1 MLILCWTLY
10 DMESRK
16 RMDYGFQGYQA
27 PPLPRAMRSARG
39 RGAGS
44 RKKNDDE
51 NGMVFFELLATV
63 AGNLLQQQEAQKVAS
78 AVQGINSF
86 DHSDEEGN
94 DLREEESSAEQAL
107 LELDKSR
114 IFPDGNDVQRLDFST
129 KGAKVEPDDQGS
141 SDENAI
147 ASGATH
153 RKFISEE
160 LPIKEDRDMTIQSV
174 SKSVSSINKL
184 DCLGQSFVDNERV
197 LGMCINTQAANER
210 PMQGIPV
217 GEGEEKKGYC
227 TDKEGFC
234 TNDCKGKFLTEQC
247 LLSHGQGLPESAV
260 ELAKETMG
268 LVETG
273 EGKGE
278 NEIDESKLGHWKRK
292 LHGSE
297 NMEDESMHDAHS
309 LPASSVV
316 SEETPMSTD
325 TKPPALVSSGSS
337 EDLPVCAGSKP
348 RDSFFNSPNKRVKV
362 CRDDD
367 ENSSGCTTPS
377 RITKNLFK
385 HTYFRGAKLRRSISK
400 VRQAVS
406 ASSKKRKHSEIMS
419 NTGRIVKGGSLDSG
433 EGFTRQRT
441 VRCSPSKRRRLAK
454 ETFSS
459 VPDLHASTASATG
472 LDSNG
477 VDGDPPVCA
486 SKIPRAKSSSVASSP
501 TSAAGSSKHSSK
513 KAGDSHVKLSIKSF
527 TIPELFIDMPES
539 ATVASLKRAVME
551 AAMNLLGDGLRVCV
565 LLQGNKLPDETDT
578 LYQLG
583 KLHGGK
589 LDSVG
594 FMLEPNP
601 TPTSQACTEDPLF
614 VLSRAA
620 TQPPP
625 RYPTTSTSAQTSA
638 TEGNK
643 SVLKGRSTKIN
654 GTASAEVAVS
664 AAGRTQT
671 ETNQYAK
678 SEYGMTTDS
687 PMKTGALPG
696 ALIVHPSIGTESA
709 QGLALVPLNHKNPC
723 SELGKRRIRRPFTV
737 AEVEALVQA
746 VEKLGTG
753 RWRDV
758 KLRAFEHAKHR
769 TYVDLKDKWKTLV
782 HTAKIAPHQR
792 RGEPVPQELLDR
804 VIHAHNYWADE
815 QVKQQADLCL

>member
-1 MLILCWTLY
+1 
-10 DMESRK
+10 MESRK

-63 AGNLLQQQEAQKVAS
+63 AGNLLQQQEAQKEVS
-78 AVQGINSF
+78 AVQGVNSF
-86 DHSDEEGN
+86 DHSEEEGN

-114 IFPDGNDVQRLDFST
+114 IFPPGNDVQRLDFST
-129 KGAKVEPDDQGS
+129 KGTKVEPDDQGS
-141 SDENAI
+141 SDENTI

-153 RKFISEE
+153 WKFAAEE
-160 LPIKEDRDMTIQSV
+160 LPIKEDPDMSIQTV
-174 SKSVSSINKL
+174 SKSVSSIHKL
-184 DCLGQSFVDNERV
+184 DCLRQSSLDNEKV

-210 PMQGIPV
+210 PMQGISLGDV
-217 GEGEEKKGYC
+217 EDKKGYC
-227 TDKEGFC
+227 TDKERFC
-234 TNDCKGKFLTEQC
+234 TNDCKGKLC
-247 LLSHGQGLPESAV
+247 LLSHGQGLPESAD
-260 ELAKETMG
+260 ELAKETLG
-268 LVETG
+268 LVENG

-292 LHGSE
+292 LHV
-297 NMEDESMHDAHS
+297 EDESMHDANS
-309 LPASSVV
+309 LPASSAV

-348 RDSFFNSPNKRVKV
+348 RDSFFNSPNKRIKV

-367 ENSSGCTTPS
+367 DNSSGCTTPS

-385 HTYFRGAKLRRSISK
+385 NKYVRGAKLRRSLSK
-400 VRQAVS
+400 IRQAVS
-406 ASSKKRKHSEIMS
+406 ASSIKRKHSEIMS
-419 NTGRIVKGGSLDSG
+419 NNTGTIVKGGSLDSG
-433 EGFTRQRT
+433 EGFTGQRT
-441 VRCSPSKRRRLAK
+441 VRCSPFKRKRLAK

-459 VPDLHASTASATG
+459 DPDLHASTASATC

-486 SKIPRAKSSSVASSP
+486 SKIRRAKLSSVASSP
-501 TSAAGSSKHSSK
+501 MSAAGSSKHSSK
-513 KAGDSHVKLSIKSF
+513 KAGDSLVKLSIKSF

-565 LLQGNKLPDETDT
+565 LLQGKKLPDESDT
-578 LYQLG
+578 LHQLG
-583 KLHGGK
+583 KSHGGK

-601 TPTSQACTEDPLF
+601 TSTSQACTEDPLF
-614 VLSRAA
+614 LLSRAA
-620 TQPPP
+620 TKTPP
-625 RYPTTSTSAQTSA
+625 RYPTTSTSAQTSV

-643 SVLKGRSTKIN
+643 SVLKGRSNKTN

-664 AAGRTQT
+664 PAGRTQT
-671 ETNQYAK
+671 DTNQYAK
-678 SEYGMTTDS
+678 SEYETTTDS
-687 PMKTGALPG
+687 LVKTGALPG
-696 ALIVHPSIGTESA
+696 TLIVHPSIATESA

-737 AEVEALVQA
+737 NEVEALVQA

-792 RGEPVPQELLDR
+792 RGEPVPQDLLDR

-815 QVKQQADLCL
+815 QVKQQAELCL

>member
-1 MLILCWTLY
+1 MLILYWTLY

-44 RKKNDDE
+44 RKKADDE

-63 AGNLLQQQEAQKVAS
+63 AGDLLQQQEAQKVVS
-78 AVQGINSF
+78 AAQVVNSF
-86 DHSDEEGN
+86 DHSEEVGN
-94 DLREEESSAEQAL
+94 DLREGESSAEQAL

-114 IFPDGNDVQRLDFST
+114 IFPPGNDVQSLDFPIKST
-129 KGAKVEPDDQGS
+129 KVEPDDQGS

-147 ASGATH
+147 ASGATY
-153 RKFISEE
+153 RKFVAEEIS
-160 LPIKEDRDMTIQSV
+160 IKEDPDMSIQSA
-174 SKSVSSINKL
+174 SKSVSNINKL
-184 DCLGQSFVDNERV
+184 DGHRQSSLDKDKV
-197 LGMCINTQAANER
+197 LGMCINTQAANVR
-210 PMQGIPV
+210 PTEGISL
-217 GEGEEKKGYC
+217 GEGEDKNGYC
-227 TDKEGFC
+227 IDKERFC
-234 TNDCKGKFLTEQC
+234 TNDCKGKLFTEQC
-247 LLSHGQGLPESAV
+247 LYTHGQGLPHSGV
-260 ELAKETMG
+260 ELAKQTMG
-268 LVETG
+268 FVENG

-278 NEIDESKLGHWKRK
+278 NEIDESKIGHWKRK
-292 LHGSE
+292 LNVSE
-297 NMEDESMHDAHS
+297 NMEDNLLHDAHS

-316 SEETPMSTD
+316 SEETPTSTD

-337 EDLPVCAGSKP
+337 EDLPVCAGSEP
-348 RDSFFNSPNKRVKV
+348 RDSFFNSPNKRSKV
-362 CRDDD
+362 CKDDD

-385 HTYFRGAKLRRSISK
+385 NTYFRGAKLRRSLSK

-406 ASSKKRKHSEIMS
+406 ASSRKRKHSEIMS
-419 NTGRIVKGGSLDSG
+419 NTGGSLDSA

-441 VRCSPSKRRRLAK
+441 PRCSPSKRKRLAK

-459 VPDLHASTASATG
+459 VPDLHASTTSASCP
-472 LDSNG
+472 DSNG
-477 VDGDPPVCA
+477 VDGEPPVCA
-486 SKIPRAKSSSVASSP
+486 SKIRRAKSSSVASSP
-501 TSAAGSSKHSSK
+501 TSAAGSSKYSSK

-565 LLQGNKLPDETDT
+565 LLQGKKLPDESDT

-583 KLHGGK
+583 KSHGGK

-594 FMLEPNP
+594 FMLEPNQI
-601 TPTSQACTEDPLF
+601 PTSQACSEDPLF

-620 TQPPP
+620 TQPPPP

-638 TEGNK
+638 TESNK
-643 SVLKGRSTKIN
+643 SVLKRSNKIN
-654 GTASAEVAVS
+654 GTASTEVAVS
-664 AAGRTQT
+664 AVGRTQT
-671 ETNQYAK
+671 DTNQYAK
-678 SEYGMTTDS
+678 NEYETTKDS
-687 PMKTGALPG
+687 PVKNVTPPG
-696 ALIVHPSIGTESA
+696 VLIVHPSIATESA

-737 AEVEALVQA
+737 TEVEALVQA

-815 QVKQQADLCL
+815 QVKQQAEICL